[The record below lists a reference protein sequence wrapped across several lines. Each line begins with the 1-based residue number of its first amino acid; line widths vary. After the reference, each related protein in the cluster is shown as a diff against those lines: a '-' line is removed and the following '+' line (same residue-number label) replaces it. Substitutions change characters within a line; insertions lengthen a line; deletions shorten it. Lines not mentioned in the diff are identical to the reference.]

1 MALKFTPSNIN
12 LPTPPSY
19 AAPPMGSPVNSNA
32 LATLGELTNIEA
44 TRQGIATS
52 EQALKKAQATYG
64 ADVSRAESEAA
75 IANAGAQSANVKLG
89 NEKMGTMYSIL
100 TPYGSDERVL
110 SAANLPKNATPDQ
123 LKAVQNS
130 LYDVSDEIDRG
141 LESRGWGK
149 ADRRQYIHELNDTIL
164 KSPQSAPELIKRA
177 TQTLAGALNISE
189 QNQPKFEKNAAGE
202 FVQIT
207 PAKKQVSPVGGNAN
221 LNPTSGGVSST
232 TEYIKDLQGRVQT
245 GINMDIK
252 LNEAEQLLGQFKAGA
267 GTKAYQ
273 DFAQRLQAIGAPQDL
288 VDKVSGGDL
297 SAVQSVNKF
306 IAQAVTQGAAQAG
319 GGGTTANIL
328 NEYVK
333 NNPDV
338 NNDPRALKRFIEFA
352 KKQNELSYKEN
363 EFLLSQKQSGKFNAE
378 THIQE
383 MQQHLRKEYLT
394 PKEKKESKEINKNE
408 LDKSVRKIVRTG
420 TDKRTGQTVIE
431 YDDGTI
437 GYK

>member
-1 MALKFTPSNIN
+1 MALTFNPVQTN
-12 LPTPPSY
+12 LPTPPSF
-19 AAPPMGSPVNSNA
+19 AGAPMGAPVNPNS
-32 LATLGELTNIEA
+32 LSTLGELTNIQS

-52 EQALKKAQATYG
+52 EQALAKAQATYG
-64 ADVSRAESEAA
+64 YDVSKAESEAKQKA
-75 IANAGAQSANVKLG
+75 TEAQNAALDYQNKEYNAFQTVISPHASDASVLAASKLTPQSTPEEVKKVQEGLLNLGESTVKELMNRGVSKIRAYQLVAPHFAETMTDPKIAAQNINLAVQKLAGSAN
-89 NEKMGTMYSIL
+89 I
-100 TPYGSDERVL
+100 
-110 SAANLPKNATPDQ
+110 A
-123 LKAVQNS
+123 
-130 LYDVSDEIDRG
+130 
-141 LESRGWGK
+141 
-149 ADRRQYIHELNDTIL
+149 
-164 KSPQSAPELIKRA
+164 
-177 TQTLAGALNISE
+177 E
-189 QNQPKFEKNAAGE
+189 QNQPRFEKNAAGE
-202 FVQIT
+202 FVQVT
-207 PAKKQVSPVGGNAN
+207 PARNQVAPVGGGANA
-221 LNPTSGGVSST
+221 NPTSGGVSST
-232 TEYIKDLQGRVQT
+232 TDYIKDLQGRVAT

-306 IAQAVTQGAAQAG
+306 IAQAVTQGASQAG
-319 GGGTTANIL
+319 GNGTTANIL

-352 KKQNELSYKEN
+352 KKQNELAYKEN
-363 EFLLSQKQSGKFNAE
+363 EFLLGQKQTGKFNPE

-394 PKEKKESKEINKNE
+394 PKEKKESAQVNKNE
-408 LDKSVRKIVRTG
+408 PAISTRKVVRTG
-420 TDKRTGQTVIE
+420 KDSAGRNVVQ